1 MNNNLAFIV
10 TGAGVVLVDSGASML
25 GAETIE
31 SAIRAVTRQPVRWV
45 INTGSQD
52 HRWLGNHYFKQRGAT
67 IIAFAATVETQ
78 RGFAAQH
85 LERLERILGDRYAG
99 TLPAYA
105 DAPLPGESA
114 ALELGGEVLQLMRT
128 DAHFPGDSMVWIPR
142 LRTAITGDMAYFDR
156 IMGVH
161 DWSSPANG
169 LAAFRRM
176 KALSPDHMTVIPGHG
191 EPGDLA
197 KAERDTGRYY
207 EFLVDTVGKAAAEM
221 EPLAEVIQNHADMPE
236 FMHLKHYGSWHRVNI
251 SRTYLMLEGK

>member
-1 MNNNLAFIV
+1 
-10 TGAGVVLVDSGASML
+10 ML